1 MTIAFTFILLGLA
14 SLIYP
19 LRKNRFYILNSAVII
34 GVAYFIETH
43 YFRVQNIFSYKIL
56 LLFAVFQI
64 TTINITTFIAYGIDK
79 LAAIRNDWRVPESDL
94 HMLEFLGG
102 WIGAFIAQKLFRHK
116 TAKKSFQNMYK
127 LMIVLEFAAVWL
139 FIKFLKL

>member
-1 MTIAFTFILLGLA
+1 MTIAFTFIMLGLA
-14 SLIYP
+14 AIIYP
-19 LRKNRFYILNSAVII
+19 LRKNRFYLLNAAIVI
-34 GVAYFIETH
+34 GAAYFVETH

-56 LLFAVFQI
+56 LLFSVFQI
-64 TTINITTFIAYGIDK
+64 IAVNFTTFIAYGIDK
-79 LAAIRNDWRVPESDL
+79 RAAVKKAWRVPENDL

-102 WIGAFIAQKLFRHK
+102 WIGAFLAQKIFRHK

-139 FIKFLKL
+139 IVNLLKS

>member
-1 MTIAFTFILLGLA
+1 MTIAFTFIMLGLA
-14 SLIYP
+14 ALIYP
-19 LRKNRFYILNSAVII
+19 LRKNRFYLLNAAIVI
-34 GVAYFIETH
+34 GAAYFVETH

-56 LLFAVFQI
+56 LLFLVFQI
-64 TTINITTFIAYGIDK
+64 IAVNFTTFIAYGIDK
-79 LAAIRNDWRVPESDL
+79 RAAVKKAWRVPENDL

-102 WIGAFIAQKLFRHK
+102 WIGAFLAQKIFRHK

-139 FIKFLKL
+139 IVNLLKS